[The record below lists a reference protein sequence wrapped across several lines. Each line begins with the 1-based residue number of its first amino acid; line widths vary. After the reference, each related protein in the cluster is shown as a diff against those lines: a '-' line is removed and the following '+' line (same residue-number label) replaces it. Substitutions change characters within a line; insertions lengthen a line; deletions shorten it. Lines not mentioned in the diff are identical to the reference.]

1 MALHPDIRQL
11 GQELA
16 GGYDNRDQAI
26 NDPVWYVSLQAWW
39 RPVPLFAADSVTLF
53 AEQANALKPEQPY
66 RQRLLRLYAPDGN
79 LTAQFYQ
86 FDRPDL
92 VVGAGANGDLV
103 NAIANAEIQILPTGK
118 LSIEPTP
125 QGFSARQTPGE
136 SCKFSFRD
144 ALGNAKS
151 GQVELGFSTQPG
163 QWWSYD
169 KGINPE
175 TSQPIWGAMMGP
187 YQFTKGQSY
196 SLID

>member
-1 MALHPDIRQL
+1 MPLHSDIQQL
-11 GQELA
+11 GAALA
-16 GGYDNRDQAI
+16 GTYDNRDQAME
-26 NDPVWYVSLQAWW
+26 DPVWYVSLQAWW
-39 RPVPLFAADSVTLF
+39 RPVPLFTVDSVTLF

-66 RQRLLRLYAPDGN
+66 RQRLLRLHAPDGN

-92 VVGAGANGDLV
+92 VLGAGANGNLV
-103 NAIANAEIQILPTGK
+103 SAIINAEIQVLPTGR
-118 LSIEPTP
+118 LSIEPTA
-125 QGFSARQTPGE
+125 QGYSARQNPGE

-144 ALGNAKS
+144 PQGNEQR

-175 TSQPIWGAMMGP
+175 TDKAIWGAMMGP
-187 YQFTKGQSY
+187 YQFIKRSPY
-196 SLID
+196 PLVN